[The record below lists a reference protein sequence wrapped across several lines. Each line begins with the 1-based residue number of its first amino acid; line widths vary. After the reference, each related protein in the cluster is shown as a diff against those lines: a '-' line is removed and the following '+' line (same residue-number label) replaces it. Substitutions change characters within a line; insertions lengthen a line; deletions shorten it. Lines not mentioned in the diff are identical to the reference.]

1 MIAKSD
7 DTKYRLLAPQSK
19 SIASPSKNNHINC
32 VNDLYLC
39 KGL

>member
-1 MIAKSD
+1 MPKAMMLSASP
-7 DTKYRLLAPQSK
+7 LAPQSK
-19 SIASPSKNNHINC
+19 SIAPPSKNNHINC